1 MRQGSVSAEAARTRI
16 ETPVVAKI
24 AAGNLKGIARG
35 MALGAAIAL
44 VLGFPCAALA
54 GKAKP
59 KRPQPGNTPPDLA
72 LNDYVARVRAEKA
85 AEVLTPGSIWSAT
98 GRLTSLVN
106 DVKATRAHDP
116 IAVVVSESLA
126 ASTDGTV
133 KNQRASS
140 ATSQVSA
147 LLGKL
152 SSSNALNNLLN
163 QSSASALNAQGQSVT
178 NSSITTTLGGEVA
191 DVLPNG
197 MLVIQVVRQ
206 LTFNQQT
213 QLIRLRGLVRPED
226 VNAQNEVMSTA
237 ITDMELEVTGR
248 GIVNDATYRQNP
260 VVRFLERL
268 MVF

>member
-1 MRQGSVSAEAARTRI
+1 MRRRT
-16 ETPVVAKI
+16 AGAI
-24 AAGNLKGIARG
+24 AAML
-35 MALGAAIAL
+35 ALVSLAGAAKQ
-44 VLGFPCAALA
+44 
-54 GKAKP
+54 KAP
-59 KRPQPGNTPPDLA
+59 EGGNTPPDVA
-72 LNDYVARVRAEKA
+72 LNQYIAKVRAEKA

-98 GRLTSLVN
+98 GRLTNLVS
-106 DVKATRAHDP
+106 DVKAVRAHDP

-133 KNQRASS
+133 KNQRASTAS
-140 ATSQVSA
+140 SQISA

-152 SSSNALNNLLN
+152 STSNALNNLLN
-163 QSSASALNAQGQSVT
+163 QSSSSSLNAQGGSVT
-178 NSSITTTLGGEVA
+178 NSSISTTLGGEVA

-226 VNAQNEVMSTA
+226 VNAQNQVMSTA
-237 ITDMELEVTGR
+237 ITDMELEVVGK

-260 VVRFLERL
+260 VVRFLEKIL
-268 MVF
+268 VF

>member
-1 MRQGSVSAEAARTRI
+1 MPARATARAA
-16 ETPVVAKI
+16 VAI
-24 AAGNLKGIARG
+24 TLLWGCC
-35 MALGAAIAL
+35 MP
-44 VLGFPCAALA
+44 GFAS
-54 GKAKP
+54 KAKKP
-59 KRPQPGNTPPDLA
+59 HAENTPPDIA
-72 LNDYVARVRAEKA
+72 LHDYIARVRAEKA
-85 AEVLTPGSIWSAT
+85 AEILTPGSIWSST
-98 GRLTSLVN
+98 GRLTNLVS
-106 DVKATRAHDP
+106 DVKAVRAHDP

-133 KNQRASS
+133 KNQRASAAS
-140 ATSQVSA
+140 SQVSA

-152 SSSNALNNLLN
+152 STSNALNNLLN
-163 QSSASALNAQGQSVT
+163 QNSASSLNAQGQSVT

-226 VNAQNEVMSTA
+226 VNALNQVQSTA
-237 ITDMELEVTGR
+237 ITDMELEVVGK

-260 VVRFLERL
+260 IVRLLEKI